1 MRRPDNQNPLLGQYL
16 GVILRHGAYRIV
28 VSANGNRY
36 YLQNEKPNGLFYPCT
51 HSTSRDGFIQA
62 VSKSW
67 DKSVSSGH
75 AQGPCPFTADAL
87 AHLTDDPRDYPRS
100 WVGHDVLAQEAYERS
115 IQEAYKAD
123 RTTFELARDNKSRL
137 LRAAC
142 GTFYM
147 IQRQSGDGL
156 WRTKANVATLDQL
169 LSVVISEG
177 ALPPPNG
184 FYIKSHKLREFAHD
198 LTFNEC
204 EVAL

>member
-1 MRRPDNQNPLLGQYL
+1 MGDYL
-16 GVILRHGAYRIV
+16 GVILKEGTFRVAV
-28 VSANGNRY
+28 AANGKRY
-36 YLQNEKPNGLFYPCT
+36 YFQNERTNGLFFPLT
-51 HSTSRDGFIQA
+51 HSTSRSGFIKA
-62 VSKSW
+62 VSKAW
-67 DKSVSSGH
+67 DKCVALGF
-75 AQGPCPFTADAL
+75 AQGSCPFTADAL
-87 AHLTDDPRDYPRS
+87 AHLTDDPLDYPRS

-147 IQRQSGDGL
+147 IQRQSVDGL

-177 ALPPPNG
+177 ALSPPNG